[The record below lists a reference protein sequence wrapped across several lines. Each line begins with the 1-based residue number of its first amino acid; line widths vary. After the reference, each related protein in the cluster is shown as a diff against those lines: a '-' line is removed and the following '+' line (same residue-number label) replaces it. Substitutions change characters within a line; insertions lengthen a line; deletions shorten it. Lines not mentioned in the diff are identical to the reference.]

1 LGSTMEVTLAYDRP
15 TTVVTTPDVSALAL
29 ATNRRRAPVSFTGRV
44 KSPYLLRQL
53 LLALHRVILSDL
65 RWLDE
70 EEWLRM
76 LDPAITVHHDQLFF
90 EAFSNDQSTYVR
102 LSAPLDA
109 FDPEGET
116 RYGTTN
122 IDFTSELRDELTH
135 LRSSRRTLFAVGA
148 TSFAVST
155 AVGSS
160 AQAHVE
166 RKVDVP
172 NEWLKGFLQ
181 VQSAFAMHPYWFD
194 AQPVD
199 LLSAISFF
207 QDNKPPS
214 LPHGMRFEF
223 TPDAPITIALEP
235 WEQRFALRETRY
247 SGYERSVRLWGRR
260 RLELL
265 QGVLP
270 YAEKVTVG
278 VLGRGLPHF
287 YICHCGPFQFTLAL
301 SGWTKNDW
309 ARDSALDAL
318 APRGAPDTEQIAR
331 VYAYLGER
339 LLARRDDIAV
349 NLGIQAQEAEVA
361 LFALCRAGR
370 VMYDPT
376 TRQYRNRD
384 LFAEPLNV
392 DVLFAPNP
400 RAVAAQRLVDAGHVT
415 LGEIT
420 PPERR
425 DDGRRETRAEA
436 RVTDGQVYDV
446 LVSVDSTGRLR
457 FGRCGCPF
465 FQNNLLSRGPC
476 EHLLAVTFVL
486 EAAEGPAGSMES
498 DGQAIEK
505 IARPEAE

>member
-1 LGSTMEVTLAYDRP
+1 MEVTLAYDGP
-15 TTVVTTPDVSALAL
+15 STVVTSPGVSALAI

-44 KSPYLLRQL
+44 KAPYLLRQL
-53 LLALHRVILSDL
+53 LLALQRVVLSDL

-70 EEWLRM
+70 DEWLRT
-76 LDPAITVHHDQLFF
+76 LDPVITVHHDQIFF
-90 EAFSNDQSTYVR
+90 EAFSNDQSSYAR
-102 LSAPLDA
+102 LSASLDA
-109 FDPEGET
+109 FEPEGEV

-122 IDFTSELRDELTH
+122 IDFTDHLRDALTQ
-135 LRSSRRTLFAVGA
+135 LRSSRRTLFSIGA
-148 TSFAVST
+148 TGFGVST
-155 AVGSS
+155 AVGAS
-160 AQAHVE
+160 AREHVE
-166 RKVDVP
+166 RKVTLPDD
-172 NEWLKGFLQ
+172 WLKGFLQ
-181 VQSAFAMHPYWFD
+181 VQSAFAMRAYLFD

-199 LLSAISFF
+199 LLSIIAFL
-207 QDNKPPS
+207 QEHKPPS
-214 LPHGMRFEF
+214 LPHGMRVEF
-223 TPDAPITIALEP
+223 TPDAPISVALEP
-235 WEQRFALRETRY
+235 WDKRFALRETRY

-270 YAEKVTVG
+270 YAEKVTIG

-309 ARDSALDAL
+309 SKDSALDAL
-318 APRGAPDTEQIAR
+318 APRGTPDVKLVAR

-339 LLARRDDIAV
+339 LLAGRNEIAAGM
-349 NLGIQAQEAEVA
+349 GIEKREAESA

-370 VMYDPT
+370 AMYDPT

-384 LFAEPLNV
+384 LFADPL
-392 DVLFAPNP
+392 DIAALFAPNP
-400 RAVAAQRLVDAGHVT
+400 KAIAARRLVESGAVT
-415 LGEIT
+415 LRAIT
-420 PPERR
+420 PPEHR

-436 RVTDGQVYDV
+436 QVTDGQVYDT

-476 EHLLAVTFVL
+476 EHLLAVSMAL
-486 EAAEGPAGSMES
+486 EAAQAAGEPEDSAQAES
-498 DGQAIEK
+498 E
-505 IARPEAE
+505 

>member
-1 LGSTMEVTLAYDRP
+1 MEVALTYDQP
-15 TTVVTTPDVSALAL
+15 TTVVTTPEISALSI
-29 ATNRRRAPVSFTGRV
+29 ATNRRRAPVAFTGRV

-53 LLALHRVILSDL
+53 LLGLQRVVVSDL

-70 EEWLRM
+70 EEWLQI
-76 LDPAITVHHDQLFF
+76 LDPVITVHHDQLFF
-90 EAFSNDQSTYVR
+90 EAFSNDQSSYVR

-109 FDPEGET
+109 FEPEGEV

-122 IDFTSELRDELTH
+122 IDFTAQLRDALTQ
-135 LRSSRRTLFAVGA
+135 LRSSRRTIFTVGA
-148 TSFAVST
+148 ASFAVST
-155 AVGSS
+155 AVGPA
-160 AQAHVE
+160 AQEHVE

-172 NEWLKGFLQ
+172 DGWLKGFLQ
-181 VQSAFAMHPYWFD
+181 VQSAFAMHPYLFD

-199 LLSAISFF
+199 LLSAIAFF

-223 TPDAPITIALEP
+223 TPDAPITIMLEP
-235 WEQRFALRETRY
+235 WEQRFVLRETQY
-247 SGYERSVRLWGRR
+247 HGYERSVRLWGRR

-270 YAEKVTVG
+270 YADKVTIG

-287 YICHCGPFQFTLAL
+287 YICHCGPYQFTLVL
-301 SGWTKNDW
+301 SGWTNNDW
-309 ARDSALDAL
+309 GRDSALDAL
-318 APRGAPDTEQIAR
+318 APRGAPDPERIAR

-339 LLARRDDIAV
+339 LLARRDDIAAG
-349 NLGIQAQEAEVA
+349 LGIQPQEAEVA

-370 VMYDPT
+370 AMYDPT

-392 DVLFAPNP
+392 DKLFAPDP
-400 RAVAAQRLVDAGHVT
+400 RAIAAQRLVEAGHVR

-425 DDGRRETRAEA
+425 EDGRRETRAEA
-436 RVTDGQVYDV
+436 SVTDGQVYDV
-446 LVSVDSTGRLR
+446 LVSVDNTGRLR
-457 FGRCGCPF
+457 FGRCECAY

-476 EHLLAVTFVL
+476 EHLLAVTYAL
-486 EAAEGPAGSMES
+486 EAAQQGSEAAPSSAHWS
-498 DGQAIEK
+498 DGDASVT
-505 IARPEAE
+505 

>member
-1 LGSTMEVTLAYDRP
+1 MEVALAYDSP
-15 TTVVTTPDVSALAL
+15 TTVITTPGVSALEI
-29 ATNRRRAPVSFTGRV
+29 ATNRRRAPVAFRGRV
-44 KSPYLLRQL
+44 KAPYLLRQL
-53 LLALHRVILSDL
+53 LLGLHRVIVSDL

-70 EEWLRM
+70 DEWLQM
-76 LDPAITVHHDQLFF
+76 LDPVITVHHDQLFF
-90 EAFSNDQSTYVR
+90 EAFSNDQSSYAR

-109 FDPEGET
+109 FEPEGEV

-122 IDFTSELRDELTH
+122 IDFTEQLRDALTQ

-148 TSFAVST
+148 TGFGVTS
-155 AVGSS
+155 AVG
-160 AQAHVE
+160 AGAREHVE

-172 NEWLKGFLQ
+172 DDWLKGFLQ
-181 VQSAFAMHPYWFD
+181 VQSAFAMHPYQFD

-199 LLSAISFF
+199 LLSVIAFL
-207 QDNKPPS
+207 QENKPPT
-214 LPHGMRFEF
+214 LPHGMRVEF
-223 TPDAPITIALEP
+223 TPDAPILIALEP
-235 WEQRFALRETRY
+235 WDQRFVLRGTRY

-270 YAEKVTVG
+270 YADKVTIG
-278 VLGRGLPHF
+278 VLGRGLPHY

-309 ARDSALDAL
+309 SKDSALDAL
-318 APRGAPDTEQIAR
+318 APRGTPDVKLVAR

-339 LLARRDDIAV
+339 LLARRDEIAADI
-349 NLGIQAQEAEVA
+349 GIEKSEAESA

-370 VMYDPT
+370 AMYDPT

-384 LFAEPLNV
+384 LFAEPLDIV
-392 DVLFAPNP
+392 KLFAPNP
-400 RAVAAQRLVDAGHVT
+400 RALAAQRLVEAGAVS

-425 DDGRRETRAEA
+425 DDNRRETRAVA

-446 LVSVDSTGRLR
+446 LVSVDSSGRLR
-457 FGRCGCPF
+457 FGRCECPY

-476 EHLLAVTFVL
+476 EHLLAVTFAL
-486 EAAEGPAGSMES
+486 EAA
-498 DGQAIEK
+498 QEK
-505 IARPEAE
+505 MGAAPERLAQPE

>member
-1 LGSTMEVTLAYDRP
+1 MEVALAYDHP
-15 TTVVTTPDVSALAL
+15 TTVVTTPEVSALAI
-29 ATNRRRAPVSFTGRV
+29 ATNRRRAPVAFTGRV
-44 KSPYLLRQL
+44 KAPYLLRQL
-53 LLALHRVILSDL
+53 LLALQRVILSDL

-70 EEWLRM
+70 DEWLQM
-76 LDPAITVHHDQLFF
+76 LDPVITVHHDQLFF
-90 EAFSNDQSTYVR
+90 EAFSNDQSSYVR

-109 FDPEGET
+109 FEPEGEV

-122 IDFTSELRDELTH
+122 IDFTEQLREALTQ
-135 LRSSRRTLFAVGA
+135 LRSSRRTLFTVGA
-148 TSFAVST
+148 TGFGVST
-155 AVGSS
+155 TVG
-160 AQAHVE
+160 AGAREHVE

-172 NEWLKGFLQ
+172 DDWLKGFLQ
-181 VQSAFAMHPYWFD
+181 VQSAFAMHPYQFD

-199 LLSAISFF
+199 LLSVIAFL
-207 QDNKPPS
+207 QENKPPT
-214 LPHGMRFEF
+214 LPHGMRVEF
-223 TPDAPITIALEP
+223 TPDAPIVIALEP
-235 WEQRFALRETRY
+235 WDQRFVLRGTRY

-278 VLGRGLPHF
+278 VLGRGLPHY

-309 ARDSALDAL
+309 SKDSALDAL
-318 APRGAPDTEQIAR
+318 APRGTPDVKLVAR

-339 LLARRDDIAV
+339 LLARRDEIAADM
-349 NLGIQAQEAEVA
+349 GIERSEAESA

-370 VMYDPT
+370 AMYDPT

-384 LFAEPLNV
+384 LFAEPL
-392 DVLFAPNP
+392 DIAALFAPNP
-400 RAVAAQRLVDAGHVT
+400 RAVAAQRLVDAGKVA

-425 DDGRRETRAEA
+425 DDNRRETRAEA

-457 FGRCGCPF
+457 FGRCECPY

-476 EHLLAVTFVL
+476 EHLLAVTFAL
-486 EAAEGPAGSMES
+486 EVAQEKTGAATERLAQTE
-498 DGQAIEK
+498 
-505 IARPEAE
+505 

>member
-1 LGSTMEVTLAYDRP
+1 MEVALAYDHP
-15 TTVVTTPDVSALAL
+15 TTVVTTPEVSALAI
-29 ATNRRRAPVSFTGRV
+29 ATNRRRAPVAFTGRV
-44 KSPYLLRQL
+44 KAPYLLRQL
-53 LLALHRVILSDL
+53 LLALQRVILSDL

-70 EEWLRM
+70 DEWLQM
-76 LDPAITVHHDQLFF
+76 LDPVITVHHDQLFF
-90 EAFSNDQSTYVR
+90 EAFSNDQSSYVR

-109 FDPEGET
+109 FEPEGEV

-122 IDFTSELRDELTH
+122 IDFTEQLREALTQ
-135 LRSSRRTLFAVGA
+135 LRSSRRTLFTVGA
-148 TSFAVST
+148 TGFGVST
-155 AVGSS
+155 TVG
-160 AQAHVE
+160 AGAREHVE

-172 NEWLKGFLQ
+172 DDWLKGFLQ
-181 VQSAFAMHPYWFD
+181 VQSAFAMHPYQFD

-199 LLSAISFF
+199 LLSVIAFL
-207 QDNKPPS
+207 QENKPPA
-214 LPHGMRFEF
+214 LPHGMRVEF
-223 TPDAPITIALEP
+223 TPDAPIVIALEP
-235 WEQRFALRETRY
+235 WDQRFVLRGTRY

-278 VLGRGLPHF
+278 VLGRGLPHY

-309 ARDSALDAL
+309 SKDSALDAL
-318 APRGAPDTEQIAR
+318 APRGTPDVKLVAR

-339 LLARRDDIAV
+339 LLARRDEVAADM
-349 NLGIQAQEAEVA
+349 GIERSEAESA

-370 VMYDPT
+370 AMYDPT

-384 LFAEPLNV
+384 LFAESL
-392 DVLFAPNP
+392 DIAALFAPNP
-400 RAVAAQRLVDAGHVT
+400 RAVAAQRLVDAGKVA

-425 DDGRRETRAEA
+425 DDNRRETRAEA

-457 FGRCGCPF
+457 FGRCECPY

-476 EHLLAVTFVL
+476 EHLLAVTFAL
-486 EAAEGPAGSMES
+486 EVAQDKSAAATERLAQTE
-498 DGQAIEK
+498 
-505 IARPEAE
+505 